1 MSVFQATQSMV
12 FFLKQP
18 ELREVVPHRGLNM
31 YILDYLIFLLAV
43 QILVVAHWIFN
54 LLLVSACELLVGI
67 CGNPDQD

>member
-31 YILDYLIFLLAV
+31 YILDYLIFFIGCPDISCCTLNF
-43 QILVVAHWIFN
+43 QSSFSFGIIF
-54 LLLVSACELLVGI
+54 
-67 CGNPDQD
+67 